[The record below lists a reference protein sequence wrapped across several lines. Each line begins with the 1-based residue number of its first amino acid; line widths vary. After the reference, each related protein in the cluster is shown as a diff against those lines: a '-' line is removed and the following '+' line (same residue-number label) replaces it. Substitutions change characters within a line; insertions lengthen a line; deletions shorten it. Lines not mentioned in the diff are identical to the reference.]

1 MTLLRVLFYLVLM
14 TAVAARERAVAAL
27 RAARRQ

>member
-1 MTLLRVLFYLVLM
+1 MTLLRVLLYLVLM

-27 RAARRQ
+27 GSARRQ